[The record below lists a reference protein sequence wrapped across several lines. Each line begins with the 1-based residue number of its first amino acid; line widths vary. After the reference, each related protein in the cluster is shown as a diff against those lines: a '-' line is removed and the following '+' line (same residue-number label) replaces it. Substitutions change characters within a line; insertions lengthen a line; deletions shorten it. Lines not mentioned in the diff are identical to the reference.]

1 MRVLH
6 VIDSGGLY
14 GAERVVLAL
23 MGALRDDGI
32 ECALASIAEENL
44 PEKALESEARAL
56 GFTVRRHT
64 MGAGPDFRRA
74 RELVDRARNEG
85 FDLLHTHGYKANTL
99 VAGMRRK
106 QRRLPAVATLH
117 GWTATR
123 RVSRMRAYETAERFM
138 LRNADRVVAVSEA
151 MVERWALRR
160 RYGDRLRVIHN
171 GITVDSGRLADKCA
185 PLPPEIAEF
194 IHGRMAIFAAGR
206 LSPEKGFDVLI
217 EALPILKSKGFDV
230 RLVLVGEGK
239 QRARLEEQARAL
251 GVGDAVMMPGYHQN
265 AGRLM
270 GYFNVI
276 AIPSRSEGLPI
287 VLLEGLVAKVPTV
300 ATAVGEMAA
309 VLRQCGARPAVDV
322 ADARALAREL
332 ELVLNGACDSAALD
346 QISDRATEFYSAQAM
361 AARYRNLYD
370 EHGAAG

>member
-44 PEKALESEARAL
+44 PENALESEARAL

-74 RELVDRARNEG
+74 TELVEWARNEG
-85 FDLLHTHGYKANTL
+85 VDLLHTHGYKANTL
-99 VAGMRRK
+99 VAGMRPK
-106 QRRLPAVATLH
+106 QRRLRAVATLH

-123 RVSRMRAYETAERFM
+123 YFSRMRAYETAERFM
-138 LRNADRVVAVSEA
+138 LRNADWVVAVSEA

-171 GITVDSGRLADKCA
+171 GIPVDSGLLADECA
-185 PLPPEIAEF
+185 PLPREIAEF

-217 EALPILKSKGFDV
+217 EALPILKSAGFDV

-270 GYFNVI
+270 RHFDAI

-287 VLLEGLVAKVPTV
+287 VLLEALMARVPIV
-300 ATAVGEMAA
+300 ATAVGEMPS
-309 VLRQCGARPAVDV
+309 VLGRCGARTAIDV
-322 ADARALAREL
+322 ADAKALAHEL
-332 ELVLNGACDSAALD
+332 ELVLNGVYESSALD
-346 QISDRATEFYSAQAM
+346 RISDRATEHYSAQAM
-361 AARYRNLYD
+361 GARYRHLY
-370 EHGAAG
+370 EECGAFG

>member
-23 MGALRDDGI
+23 MGALREDGI

-44 PEKALESEARAL
+44 PEKALEAEARAL
-56 GFTVRRHT
+56 GFAVRRHT

-74 RELVDRARNEG
+74 RELVEWAKDEG

-106 QRRLPAVATLH
+106 QRRLRAVATLH

-123 RVSRMRAYETAERFM
+123 YFSRMRAYETAERFM

-151 MVERWALRR
+151 LVERWALRR

-171 GITVDSGRLADKCA
+171 GIPVDSGHMADECA
-185 PLPPEIAEF
+185 PLPREIAEF
-194 IHGRMAIFAAGR
+194 IHGRKAIFAAGR

-217 EALPILKSKGFDV
+217 EALPILKSKGLDV

-239 QRARLEEQARAL
+239 QRARLAEQARAL
-251 GVGDAVMMPGYHQN
+251 EVGDAVMMPGYHEN

-270 GYFNVI
+270 RYFDAI

-287 VLLEGLVAKVPTV
+287 VLLEALMAKVPIV
-300 ATAVGEMAA
+300 ATAVGEMPA
-309 VLRQCGARPAVDV
+309 VLRRCGARPAIDV
-322 ADARALAREL
+322 GHATALTNEL
-332 ELVLNGACDSAALD
+332 ERVLNGVYDSAALE
-346 QISDRATEFYSAQAM
+346 QISNRATELYSAQAM
-361 AARYRNLYD
+361 GARYRDLYE
-370 EHGAAG
+370 EHGAAR

>member
-44 PEKALESEARAL
+44 PEKALESKARAL

-74 RELVDRARNEG
+74 RELVEWARNEG

-123 RVSRMRAYETAERFM
+123 YFSRMRAYETAERFM
-138 LRNADRVVAVSEA
+138 LRNADWVVAVSEA
-151 MVERWALRR
+151 MVERWALGR

-171 GITVDSGRLADKCA
+171 GIPVESCRLTNECA
-185 PLPPEIAEF
+185 PLPREIAEF
-194 IHGRMAIFAAGR
+194 IYGRKAIFAAGR

-239 QRARLEEQARAL
+239 HRAALEAQARVL
-251 GVGDAVMMPGYHQN
+251 GVGDAVIMPGYLGN
-265 AGRLM
+265 AGGLM
-270 GYFNVI
+270 RHFNVV

-287 VLLEGLVAKVPTV
+287 VLLEALMAKVPIV
-300 ATAVGEMAA
+300 ATAVGEMSA
-309 VLRQCGARPAVDV
+309 VLQGCGSRPAIDV
-322 ADARALAREL
+322 ADATALAKEL
-332 ELVLNGACDSAALD
+332 ELVLNGVYESVDLGKIA
-346 QISDRATEFYSAQAM
+346 DRATELYSAHAM
-361 AARYRNLYD
+361 GGRYRSLYE
-370 EHGAAG
+370 EHGAVV

>member
-23 MGALRDDGI
+23 MGALREDGI

-44 PEKALESEARAL
+44 PEKALEAEARAL
-56 GFTVRRHT
+56 GFAVRRHT
-64 MGAGPDFRRA
+64 MGAGADFRRA
-74 RELVDRARNEG
+74 RGLVEWAKDEG

-123 RVSRMRAYETAERFM
+123 YFSRMRAYETAERCM
-138 LRNADRVVAVSEA
+138 LRNADRVVAVSEV

-160 RYGDRLRVIHN
+160 RYGDRLSVIHN
-171 GITVDSGRLADKCA
+171 GIPVDSGHMADECA
-185 PLPPEIAEF
+185 PLPREIAEF
-194 IHGRMAIFAAGR
+194 IHGRKAIFAAGR
-206 LSPEKGFDVLI
+206 LSPEKGFDALI
-217 EALPILKSKGFDV
+217 EALPILKSKGLDV

-239 QRARLEEQARAL
+239 QRARLAEQARAL
-251 GVGDAVMMPGYHQN
+251 EVGDAVMMPGYHDN

-270 GYFNVI
+270 RYFDAI

-287 VLLEGLVAKVPTV
+287 VLLEGLGAKVPTV

-309 VLRQCGARPAVDV
+309 VLRQCGARPAIDV
-322 ADARALAREL
+322 ANSRALAHEL
-332 ELVLNGACDSAALD
+332 ELVLNGVYDSAVLD
-346 QISDRATEFYSAQAM
+346 QIAETATELYSAQAM
-361 AARYRNLYD
+361 GARYRNLY
-370 EHGAAG
+370 EEYGAAG